1 MKEVTRKGPR
11 AYDPIL
17 LYAPVTQ
24 AFGIFSPFVALHM
37 ECSLL
42 CKIFGTKGR
51 LFLPLKMYFLP
62 LICTFLAFSS
72 NHIPDAAVSLPHEK

>member
-11 AYDPIL
+11 AYDLVL

-51 LFLPLKMYFLP
+51 QVLLFLPLKNVFPPPHL
-62 LICTFLAFSS
+62 
-72 NHIPDAAVSLPHEK
+72 HISGF